1 MVRLSE
7 EKINRIKS
15 NILSLLYERFPQ
27 SLFTAEIAKLEAR
40 DEEFIKKLMFELKDA
55 NLIIPI
61 KKNPQGEF
69 YSRRI
74 RWRLSNQAYSAYKQ
88 HV

>member
-1 MVRLSE
+1 MVRISE
-7 EKINRIKS
+7 EKISRIKT
-15 NILSLLYERFPQ
+15 NILATLYERFPQ
-27 SLFTAEIAKLEAR
+27 SLFTAEISKIEVR
-40 DEEFIKKLMFELKDA
+40 DEEFIKNIMFELKEA
-55 NLIIPI
+55 NLVIAI
-61 KKNPQGEF
+61 KKNPKGDF

>member
-7 EKINRIKS
+7 EKRNRIKS
-15 NILSLLYERFPQ
+15 NVLAILYECFPQ
-27 SLFTAEIAKLEAR
+27 SLFTAEIAKIEAR
-40 DEEFIKKLMFELKDA
+40 DEEFIKAIMFDLKEK
-55 NLIIPI
+55 NLVTAV
-61 KKNPQGEF
+61 KKNPKGVF

-74 RWRLSNQAYSAYKQ
+74 RWLLTPQAYSAYKQ

>member
-1 MVRLSE
+1 M
-7 EKINRIKS
+7 NRINS
-15 NILSLLYERFPQ
+15 NILTTLYERFPQ
-27 SLFTAEIAKLEAR
+27 SLFTAEIAKIEAR
-40 DEEFIKKLMFELKDA
+40 DEEFIKALMFDLKDK
-55 NLIIPI
+55 NLVISI
-61 KKNPQGEF
+61 KKNPKGEF